1 MMEMTVKERGMIHL
15 IFSVIF
21 FTHLQYIGEIFHLT
35 VISLNFSNQ
44 RRRKKFETI
53 NNHICHHCVCL
64 EE

>member
-44 RRRKKFETI
+44 RCRKKFEK
-53 NNHICHHCVCL
+53 VSRFL
-64 EE
+64 